1 MTNYVIG
8 SDNIDR
14 KEQSYI
20 DTIAR
25 ILEEAGNTCEKRPVG
40 PGYVQGYGLSN
51 NSSGKTAVFIVGGN
65 DGGTYQDF
73 VQGISRGYYHY
84 DLCWF
89 AFASWT
95 AHSWIT
101 PEDLKNRPMVR
112 AHDDNF
118 SKDVS
123 GFVGKTAAQ
132 YFSENSQY
140 IKMAYGNSPEEL
152 AKMIL
157 NGGEDNKD
165 DGGSASTIKEALKEL
180 LSAWDGDVE
189 CWVEG
194 DTCHVR
200 KIKNPNESYELELIE
215 GVNLTTDS
223 LTIHDYYPETIN
235 SLTVTWQGGDPIIL
249 KNDKLIA
256 RFGEKTEEVEATKK
270 IQVTTTEVVNDT
282 DADIAT
288 DTDTG
293 ADTTD
298 TDTTTEPETKTT
310 TKTEEVPVETY
321 EEALD
326 FAYNHWHKIM
336 RDNGHSIECKIVGSS
351 EWRQGKWVRV
361 YIPSYNEDI
370 MMYTSKVAHSNDGDS
385 VWTTNLTLVDYPP
398 SLGEP
403 KESEEETEEETDE
416 EIEDTEIAEEGIE

>member
-1 MTNYVIG
+1 MTTYVIG
-8 SDNIDR
+8 SDNING

-20 DTIAR
+20 DKVAQ
-25 ILEEAGNTCEKRPVG
+25 ILSEAGNTCEKRPVG

-51 NSSGKTAVFIVGGN
+51 NSTGKTAVFIVGGN

-84 DLCWF
+84 ELCWF

-223 LTIHDYYPETIN
+223 LTIHDYYPETTN
-235 SLTVTWQGGDPIIL
+235 SLTVTWQGGDPIVL

-256 RFGEKTEEVEATKK
+256 RFGEKTEEIEATKK

-282 DADIAT
+282 DVDTTT

-293 ADTTD
+293 TDTTD

-326 FAYNHWHKIM
+326 FAYNYWHKIM

-403 KESEEETEEETDE
+403 KEEETEEETDE